1 MKTKTFTRIAM
12 IAAIYTALCFTPGLS
27 MIAFGQVQIRIAE
40 ALTMLPLIYQP
51 SIIGVT
57 LGCFISNLVGAM
69 TGLNPTG
76 MLDALIGTAA
86 TFLAAVCTWKLRDRK
101 VKGIPVLSILM
112 PAIFNFFF
120 VGAELAYLFM
130 PDNFITGLFINGF
143 FVAVGEIIACVVGY
157 ILVRQIEKRNIFKE
171 ENENKAA

>member
-1 MKTKTFTRIAM
+1 MTTKQMTRIAL
-12 IAAIYTALCFTPGLS
+12 IAAIYTALCFAPGLS
-27 MIAFGQVQIRIAE
+27 MIAFGQVQVRIAE

-57 LGCFISNLVGAM
+57 LGCFLSNLLGAM
-69 TGLNPTG
+69 TGINPTG
-76 MLDALIGTAA
+76 FLDSIVGTLA
-86 TFLAAVCTWKLRDRK
+86 TLLAAYFTWKLRDRK

-130 PDNFITGLFINGF
+130 PDSFITGLFINGF
-143 FVAVGEIIACVVGY
+143 FVAIGEIIACVIGY
-157 ILVRQIEKRNIFKE
+157 LIVKGLEHTDIFKD
-171 ENENKAA
+171 